1 MMGGPNFFYEFQR
14 GGQNFWINFK
24 GGAKTFHVNQN
35 EHLEAVNPQIFR
47 ASRVQQFL
55 SANHQPDRQT

>member
-1 MMGGPNFFYEFQR
+1 MMGGPKFFYEFQR

-47 ASRVQQFL
+47 ASRVQQFCL
-55 SANHQPDRQT
+55 L